1 VQPDV
6 NSEEPVYIRAC
17 EDFLAFFRSLYASQ
31 QAMLKAPCRTPSPA
45 KPRRKH
51 VFNSS
56 SRLYCSLT
64 TLPDYDHGIRDVRFI
79 DEYTCLACLL
89 YLNVALYDCYLKQQN
104 FDLYL
109 IWLESE
115 MQRLSDEPSVSS
127 FMWMFL
133 DNGGYAQGEA
143 GDAGERS
150 WLVSRMLRVAKR
162 LEWNRQGALWDYLRS
177 VLINFVCTQQECGLG
192 ADIVGEEEFLAR
204 QKRLGQGEKP
214 SLWDE
219 NAMRREILGNLYDAT
234 SVGHKGLAVEE

>member
-1 VQPDV
+1 MQSDV
-6 NSEEPVYIRAC
+6 NSEESDYIRAC
-17 EDFLAFFRSLYASQ
+17 EDFLAFFRSLYAAQ
-31 QAMLKAPCRTPSPA
+31 LTMLKAPCQAPSPA
-45 KPRRKH
+45 EKPRRTCL
-51 VFNSS
+51 FYSS

-64 TLPDYDHGIRDVRFI
+64 TLPDYDRGIRDVRFI

-89 YLNVALYDCYLKQQN
+89 YLNVALYDCYVKQQN

-177 VLINFVCTQQECGLG
+177 VLINFVSTQQECGLG
-192 ADIVGEEEFLAR
+192 ADVVGEKEIMAR
-204 QKRLGQGEKP
+204 QKRLGQGEP
-214 SLWDE
+214 RLWDE
-219 NAMRREILGNLYDAT
+219 NAMRREILGNLYDPAILDMKD
-234 SVGHKGLAVEE
+234 SQG